1 MIMARRLAL
10 SVLFCA
16 AHAHAQTAAQAD
28 AAALENLVVSA
39 SRTPLQMQRV
49 GSSLTV
55 IDRSSLE
62 IRQQT
67 LVADALR
74 EVPGVA
80 ISRGGGLGAVTQ
92 ARIRGS
98 EGNHAL
104 VLIDGVEAN
113 NPVADSEFDF
123 ANLLVSEIERIEV
136 LRGPQSALYGSD
148 AIGGV
153 INIITRERTDGLDA
167 SVHLEGGSLGTHQF
181 GVAVGGGG
189 ERLTGGIA
197 LQDFASDG
205 ENASR
210 SGYEKDGFENRS
222 MSLHGRAALTDG
234 FELTAKLRYL
244 DSQQDF
250 DSQDFDF
257 PATPTQGLLI
267 DDAVSSRLQQWF
279 FRFEGNLRGD
289 RLSQRFGVSETQ
301 TDNRFFDADVQSSAN
316 NGEKSKFDYQL
327 SIDLSAAQAVA
338 GHSLTFVLETE
349 RSDYRNRGATPDAF
363 ENQTQSDKQDSVA
376 AEYRME
382 FARADLSL
390 SARYDINDL
399 FEDADTYRVSGRY
412 TLSERARLHTSLGTG
427 IANPGFFDLYG
438 FFPGSFVGNPQLT
451 PELSTSFDI
460 GVDLRINNRLRLD
473 ATYFRADLQ
482 DEIQPTFD
490 STSFLS
496 SVTNL
501 DGDSERRGVE
511 LSLDAELASNW
522 NLAASYTYTDAEQPD
537 GQAEVRRAR
546 HIASLNNTF
555 QFAAGRGRVNLGIDY
570 NGRQYDSEFIFA
582 TPESVANLSAFTLL
596 RLSADFTPRDG
607 LRVYAR
613 VENLLDEAY
622 EEWFSYRGRGRAFVA
637 GVAFELAR

>member
-1 MIMARRLAL
+1 
-10 SVLFCA
+10 
-16 AHAHAQTAAQAD
+16 
-28 AAALENLVVSA
+28 
-39 SRTPLQMQRV
+39 
-49 GSSLTV
+49 
-55 IDRSSLE
+55 
-62 IRQQT
+62 
-67 LVADALR
+67 
-74 EVPGVA
+74 
-80 ISRGGGLGAVTQ
+80 
-92 ARIRGS
+92 
-98 EGNHAL
+98 
-104 VLIDGVEAN
+104 
-113 NPVADSEFDF
+113 
-123 ANLLVSEIERIEV
+123 
-136 LRGPQSALYGSD
+136 
-148 AIGGV
+148 
-153 INIITRERTDGLDA
+153 
-167 SVHLEGGSLGTHQF
+167 
-181 GVAVGGGG
+181 
-189 ERLTGGIA
+189 
-197 LQDFASDG
+197 
-205 ENASR
+205 
-210 SGYEKDGFENRS
+210 
-222 MSLHGRAALTDG
+222 
-234 FELTAKLRYL
+234 
-244 DSQQDF
+244 
-250 DSQDFDF
+250 
-257 PATPTQGLLI
+257 
-267 DDAVSSRLQQWF
+267 
-279 FRFEGNLRGD
+279 
-289 RLSQRFGVSETQ
+289 
-301 TDNRFFDADVQSSAN
+301 
-316 NGEKSKFDYQL
+316 
-327 SIDLSAAQAVA
+327 
-338 GHSLTFVLETE
+338 
-349 RSDYRNRGATPDAF
+349 
-363 ENQTQSDKQDSVA
+363 
-376 AEYRME
+376 ME

-570 NGRQYDSEFIFA
+570 NGRQYDNEFIFA
-582 TPESVANLSAFTLL
+582 TPESVVNLSAFTLL